1 MADESIHVSYA
12 EGFEGLVEALKTLE
26 RPGNFQVSGK
36 HESPMPLLSVE
47 GVGQLSFPVPASQ
60 ARDLITAAAERA
72 PYGRGDQTL
81 VDESVR
87 KVWQIAPEKISLEG
101 KGWASRFEELVVRVA
116 EGLGLPPKEVRAE
129 FYKLLIYDEGGAG
142 PSGHEKG
149 GGNVRHYS
157 FQSTSGAKNGAK
169 FFA

>member
-1 MADESIHVSYA
+1 MSDESIHVSYA
-12 EGFEGLVEALKTLE
+12 EGFEGMVEVLKTLE
-26 RPGNFQVSGK
+26 RPGDFQVSGK
-36 HESPMPLLSVE
+36 HETPMPLLSVE
-47 GVGQLSFPVPASQ
+47 GVGQLSFPVPALQ
-60 ARDLITAAAERA
+60 ARELIAAAAERD

-81 VDESVR
+81 VNESVR
-87 KVWQIAPEKISLEG
+87 KVWQIAPEKISFEG
-101 KGWASRFEELVVRVA
+101 KGWASKFEELVGRVA